1 MDSVRLKHLLAKY
14 KEGNYTKADAEEL
27 LHYLHDADNR
37 THVAQLAAE
46 GLFEG
51 SEQDILSELE
61 HERLDLLFSKISE
74 KTDPNSFGA
83 SRLRWRAR
91 VARALIAAV
100 FLSLLSI
107 GYYFWRN
114 NQVKQIIV
122 TAGSGKVYDVKL
134 PDGSR
139 VWLNSGASLS
149 YPELFNGDKRSV
161 ILTDGQAFFEVSENP
176 NKPFTIKAGTLN
188 VQVLGT
194 SFEVST
200 FKDWERATVAV
211 KTGSVKV
218 VSEATPSENETK
230 LTANQK
236 ATVNTNTGHVEVAEI
251 DGDDIAGWKENRLI
265 FTNEEFSTVLKA
277 LERKYDVNFEVST
290 PGLNNRKIT
299 LRLEEQPLEV
309 VLRALSIANQFT
321 YEVANDSTI
330 IIK

>member
-107 GYYFWRN
+107 GYYFWRS
-114 NQVKQIIV
+114 NQVQQIIV
-122 TAGSGKVYDVKL
+122 TAGKGKVYDVKL

-149 YPELFNGDKRSV
+149 YPELFKGDKRSV
-161 ILTDGQAFFEVSENP
+161 ILTDGQAFFEVTENKD
-176 NKPFTIKAGTLN
+176 KPFLIKAGTLN

-194 SFEVST
+194 SFEIENSPAGQTTVVLATGKVS
-200 FKDWERATVAV
+200 VANE
-211 KTGSVKV
+211 
-218 VSEATPSENETK
+218 SEAVTLTQAGETAFVEHESAT
-230 LTANQK
+230 LQK
-236 ATVNTNTGHVEVAEI
+236 RQGNATGIAPWRHPRLDFDGQTLAEVFEILEQRYNTVFTI
-251 DGDDIAGWKENRLI
+251 NR
-265 FTNEEFSTVLKA
+265 TNLLDRKVTITVGGESLEQVLK
-277 LERKYDVNFEVST
+277 
-290 PGLNNRKIT
+290 
-299 LRLEEQPLEV
+299 PL
-309 VLRALSIANQFT
+309 SFT
-321 YEVANDSTI
+321 YNFNYEMPNDSTV